1 MTYSSTSNEPL
12 SDGSNITEALKEYFP
27 ELTQADLEQFL
38 EVYPASDFDS
48 DAQRLQVATG
58 EPDVICARHI
68 IGLAAARKNKAF
80 TYRYNQPV
88 NNATSVYHSSE
99 NWMMFLGTST
109 GYVCLPLSPC
119 QLDVCDAH
127 LHLAIGSTVRP
138 RSSRRPTSTVRLPKS
153 SSRIGSPSCVL
164 VIRIHL
170 SSTALRSGQSTL

>member
-1 MTYSSTSNEPL
+1 MAYSSTSNETL

-48 DAQRLQVATG
+48 DAQRFQVATG

-99 NWMMFLGTST
+99 NWMMFRSINTRYAVPSRPFPLYMDT
-109 GYVCLPLSPC
+109 GP
-119 QLDVCDAH
+119 
-127 LHLAIGSTVRP
+127 IT
-138 RSSRRPTSTVRLPKS
+138 PTGWLCSLQQYKRL
-153 SSRIGSPSCVL
+153 RL
-164 VIRIHL
+164 
-170 SSTALRSGQSTL
+170 TAPF